1 MNSGPDPSLYYIGWD
16 VGGWNC
22 DKNRLSR
29 DAIVILNSALA
40 IIGKPWR
47 GNLRDSINEAS
58 TTDEW
63 IGKLF
68 DLCAAG
74 KPDDN
79 ASVTLAIDTPLGFSE
94 TFIELITEGKA
105 TGPIGESKTNPYL
118 FRFTERYLFE
128 RGLSPL
134 SSVKDMIG
142 SQATKGMHVLS
153 KFAPVMESCG
163 IWTDNK
169 GFSAVEAYPA
179 GCRTSRVLKALL
191 KDQHPLSPADLEDAR
206 VCALIAYLF
215 INDRSLLQPPEDH
228 VSSREGWIWIPRDVF
243 DSQ

>member
-29 DAIVILNSALA
+29 DAIVILDSELV
-40 IIGKPWR
+40 IVGKPWR
-47 GNLRDSINEAS
+47 GNLRTHINKAN

-63 IGKLF
+63 IGSLF
-68 DLCAAG
+68 NLCAAG
-74 KPDDN
+74 KSGDGVP
-79 ASVTLAIDTPLGFSE
+79 VTLAIDTPLGFSDE
-94 TFIELITEGKA
+94 FVKLVSEGKA
-105 TGPIGESKTNPYL
+105 TGPIGESNTNPYL

-179 GCRTSRVLKALL
+179 GCRTSQVLKALL